1 MKRIFLWAIT
11 SVIFSCSTNAQTATE
26 IVTRAYNKM
35 QGNSAEMT
43 ITMKLVRP
51 TWERTISIKS
61 WNKGSDYSM
70 VLITAPVK
78 DQGQTFLKRQNDMW
92 NWVPSISRMIKL
104 PSSMMS
110 QSWMGSD
117 LSYDDFMKESSIVND
132 YTHKIVGSETIGGY
146 DCYKIELTPKPNA
159 AVVWGKVI
167 KWISKNDYYIL
178 KSEYYDE
185 DIDLVR
191 TENVSQIKSM
201 NDRSIPT
208 YYEVIPADKPGNKT
222 IMIIELAKFNITI
235 DDSFF
240 SQQNMKTVK

>member
-1 MKRIFLWAIT
+1 MKKILLLT
-11 SVIFSCSTNAQTATE
+11 TLVVTCFSSQAQNATD
-26 IVTRAYNKM
+26 IVTKAYNKM
-35 QGNSAEMT
+35 QGNSSEMT

-51 TWERTISIKS
+51 TWERTISVKIWS
-61 WNKGSDYSM
+61 KGTDYSM
-70 VLITAPVK
+70 VLITAPAK
-78 DQGQTFLKRQNDMW
+78 DQGQTYLKRQTEMW

-132 YTHKIVGSETIGGY
+132 YTHKILGSETIGGY
-146 DCYKIELTPKPNA
+146 DCYKIELTPKATA

-167 KWISKNDYYIL
+167 KWISKTDYYIL
-178 KSEYYDE
+178 KSEYFDE
-185 DIDLVR
+185 DMDLVR
-191 TENVSQIKSM
+191 TENISQVKTM

-222 IMIIELAKFNITI
+222 IMIIDLAKFNVTI